1 MELSIIMIN
10 YNTPELTAQAVES
23 ILKTTHQV
31 SYEILVIDNSSER
44 DKEYRPEAL
53 PAPVKVFYGIE
64 NKGFGSACN
73 LGAEKAEGSILL
85 FLNSDTILHE
95 AVWTEALPIC
105 AVRSGSA
112 GWASAH

>member
-44 DKEYRPEAL
+44 IRNTGL
-53 PAPVKVFYGIE
+53 RRFR
-64 NKGFGSACN
+64 
-73 LGAEKAEGSILL
+73 L
-85 FLNSDTILHE
+85 
-95 AVWTEALPIC
+95 
-105 AVRSGSA
+105 R
-112 GWASAH
+112 

>member
-31 SYEILVIDNSSER
+31 SYEILVMDNSSER

-64 NKGFGSACN
+64 NKGFGNACN

-85 FLNSDTILHE
+85 FEFRHHSARGL
-95 AVWTEALPIC
+95 
-105 AVRSGSA
+105 SGQKSCLSA
-112 GWASAH
+112 

>member
-31 SYEILVIDNSSER
+31 SYEILVMDNSSER

-53 PAPVKVFYGIE
+53 PAPVKVF
-64 NKGFGSACN
+64 
-73 LGAEKAEGSILL
+73 
-85 FLNSDTILHE
+85 T
-95 AVWTEALPIC
+95 ALKTK
-105 AVRSGSA
+105 
-112 GWASAH
+112 ASATPAIWALKRRRDQSFCF

>member
-44 DKEYRPEAL
+44 DKD
-53 PAPVKVFYGIE
+53 
-64 NKGFGSACN
+64 C
-73 LGAEKAEGSILL
+73 LL
-85 FLNSDTILHE
+85 YTSPSPRD
-95 AVWTEALPIC
+95 
-105 AVRSGSA
+105 S
-112 GWASAH
+112 

>member
-53 PAPVKVFYGIE
+53 PAPVKVFYGIDCMYCGY
-64 NKGFGSACN
+64 GFDIWLDVKRPWGF
-73 LGAEKAEGSILL
+73 KSI
-85 FLNSDTILHE
+85 H
-95 AVWTEALPIC
+95 
-105 AVRSGSA
+105 
-112 GWASAH
+112 

>member
-53 PAPVKVFYGIE
+53 PKKPPDDSFIRR
-64 NKGFGSACN
+64 
-73 LGAEKAEGSILL
+73 L
-85 FLNSDTILHE
+85 SDDFISNRFN
-95 AVWTEALPIC
+95 P
-105 AVRSGSA
+105 
-112 GWASAH
+112 

>member
-64 NKGFGSACN
+64 NKGFGNACN
-73 LGAEKAEGSILL
+73 LGAEKAEGLSLIH
-85 FLNSDTILHE
+85 I
-95 AVWTEALPIC
+95 
-105 AVRSGSA
+105 
-112 GWASAH
+112 